1 MDFKTSFSDKI
12 TLVDSYLHKYLESKA
27 DIPETILEA
36 MRYSVYA
43 GGKRIRPVLML
54 AACEMFDYK
63 EDAVIP
69 FACALEMIH
78 TYSLIHD
85 DLPAMD
91 NSDLR
96 RGKKTNH
103 IVFGE
108 AMAVLA
114 GDALLNYA
122 FETMLSAN
130 VNNPDDTRRAL
141 KAASYMAS
149 CSGISGMIGG
159 QVIDI
164 ESENK
169 EIDKETLRTLQ
180 VKKTGAL
187 IRAAVVCGAIIG
199 GADEDD
205 IKALEDY
212 AINLG
217 LAFQIKD
224 DILDVEGDSI
234 TLGKPIGGDNALK
247 KNTYVSLYGIDEAK
261 KMLENHSKIA
271 KDSLV
276 RFGAKAEF
284 LLEMADYLL
293 ERNN

>member
-1 MDFKTSFSDKI
+1 M
-12 TLVDSYLHKYLESKA
+12 
-27 DIPETILEA
+27 
-36 MRYSVYA
+36 
-43 GGKRIRPVLML
+43 
-54 AACEMFDYK
+54 
-63 EDAVIP
+63 
-69 FACALEMIH
+69 
-78 TYSLIHD
+78 
-85 DLPAMD
+85 
-91 NSDLR
+91 
-96 RGKKTNH
+96 
-103 IVFGE
+103 
-108 AMAVLA
+108 
-114 GDALLNYA
+114 
-122 FETMLSAN
+122 
-130 VNNPDDTRRAL
+130 
-141 KAASYMAS
+141 
-149 CSGISGMIGG
+149 
-159 QVIDI
+159 
-164 ESENK
+164 
-169 EIDKETLRTLQ
+169 Q

-187 IRAAVVCGAIIG
+187 IRAAVVCGGIIG

-224 DILDVEGDSI
+224 DILDVEGDAI
-234 TLGKPIGGDNALK
+234 TLGKPIGGDSALK